1 MSVFG
6 KIFRPKTIV
15 QRLTVNALLNAA
27 FVFIIAG
34 TGIYSLYTT
43 NTKHSEVSLLQKQ
56 LLTVKQVGDL
66 IQDIEW
72 NIRESIEEQKTSL
85 SNAILGDSENLFGA
99 FDTFRDVADRT
110 HNTYDMS
117 FALEYEPVIFA
128 LRRSIVKTVNHINS
142 ERFYK
147 ARTIYKH
154 EVERWAGR
162 VSDFI
167 NESSEIKSTAIETK
181 MKDIK
186 TFESLMWFIVG
197 GISLFIVFFNIL
209 LNRKLSL
216 SISES
221 LTNLVNTVQRIGE
234 GNFAERASVESQDEI
249 GDLAI
254 HFNQMTEALENSMA
268 YTDNILHSMGDML
281 IVLNLDGTIRTINTA
296 GINLLGYEEGEFI
309 GKHLEAF
316 LEKKGESPLL
326 GEMTELTAHIKKE
339 RLQGIKV
346 IFLTKQNERISTL
359 VSGNTLKDAEE
370 RVQGIV
376 LSATDMRE
384 QLKLQAQ
391 ATQNEKLASIGELA
405 AGVGHEINNPLAIA
419 TGNLSKAIKELK
431 KPEMNRALLQKTFER
446 QEESLERIRVIV
458 DSLRTYARMDTEQ
471 FGSLDIH
478 ELINKTV
485 GLVATI
491 YEREGIQVK
500 TEFQA
505 KQYTILGNT
514 GKFQQVL
521 MNLISNAKDAT
532 EGRENREI
540 IIRTENDQYELAVS
554 ISDLG
559 SGISDE
565 IKEKI
570 FDNFFTTKE
579 VGKGTGMG
587 LGISKKIIEEM
598 EGGLEVDSKVGV
610 GTTFTINFPLTQEQE
625 TETRTKKEQ
634 RESTQLSGRALIL
647 DDEEGIRE
655 LLRETLEDLG
665 LEVDEAAEAFSAL
678 EKVKTTKYD
687 YILTDMKMPGMSG
700 DKFIEQARKLPNGN
714 TRYFVITGGVTTEFS
729 PERRAQL
736 HHMIDGFLLKPFTDE
751 MIYEALSKHLQGK
764 KKAA

>member
-1 MSVFG
+1 VSVFG